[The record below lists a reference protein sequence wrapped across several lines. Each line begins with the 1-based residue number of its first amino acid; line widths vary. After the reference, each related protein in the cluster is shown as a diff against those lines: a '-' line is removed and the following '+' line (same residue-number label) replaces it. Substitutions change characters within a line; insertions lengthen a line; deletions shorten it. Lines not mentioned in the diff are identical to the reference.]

1 MSRLAVTKSVIKVG
15 SRTVA
20 ALVIEK
26 ALDVDFLLSSEEVEL
41 AAQFCFLPVHRA

>member
-26 ALDVDFLLSSEEVEL
+26 ALDVDFFSE
-41 AAQFCFLPVHRA
+41 AQFCLPLHRA